1 MYLMNEERAM
11 IRKYTN
17 LLLEMLDDGLL
28 DRDLVIEACVKY
40 MSEDDV
46 RGMMEVN
53 ELIPDCEDDGQPDTY
68 TEYQD
73 LYDGDDIFD
82 PYF

>member
-11 IRKYTN
+11 TRKYTN

-53 ELIPDCEDDGQPDTY
+53 ELIPDCEDDGQPY
-68 TEYQD
+68 GYKEGQYFR
-73 LYDGDDIFD
+73 YGADIFE
-82 PYF
+82 PNF

>member
-1 MYLMNEERAM
+1 M

-73 LYDGDDIFD
+73 LYDGDDMYEPNF
-82 PYF
+82 